1 MKSLCSPVGLP
12 SLLTGVLCLQ
22 EAAVWWGL
30 VGQLTG
36 VPLPG
41 SATNSVITHHFFPV
55 YHQYLSIECLILSRS
70 ISLLME

>member
-41 SATNSVITHHFFPV
+41 SATNSVITHHFFPYIINTYPSNV
-55 YHQYLSIECLILSRS
+55 
-70 ISLLME
+70 